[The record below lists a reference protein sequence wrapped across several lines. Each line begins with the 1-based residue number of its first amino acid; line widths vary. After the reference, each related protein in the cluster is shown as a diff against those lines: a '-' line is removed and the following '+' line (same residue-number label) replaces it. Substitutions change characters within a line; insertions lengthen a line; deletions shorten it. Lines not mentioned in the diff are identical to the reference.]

1 MSLNMKLLL
10 ITFMFIASLLAK
22 PFEPP
27 KKTNVTFNTS
37 TNTASYFSDKSFRA
51 EKKILVY
58 SNLLTSHIRIN
69 MGFAKRLAEIGYNV
83 TFVFV
88 NGT

>member
-10 ITFMFIASLLAK
+10 IILMLIASLLAK
-22 PFEPP
+22 PIIIPP
-27 KKTNVTFNTS
+27 KKTNVTYNT
-37 TNTASYFSDKSFRA
+37 TVTSYFPDKSFRA